1 MGEFFRVVILF
12 CGIMFTFTVIR
23 LLIKKK
29 ISEKM
34 SLLWLIGSMI
44 VFIISVVPS
53 LLDKISQFIG
63 VDYPP
68 SLLFMAGILII
79 LFICLMH
86 SVQISILNNQ
96 IKELTQ
102 QIIIQECKNKDN
114 KSDILE

>member
-1 MGEFFRVVILF
+1 MGEFFRIVVLF
-12 CGIMFTFTVIR
+12 CGAMFTFTVIR

-29 ISEKM
+29 INEKV
-34 SLLWLIGSMI
+34 SLLWLIGSII

-53 LLDKISQFIG
+53 LLDKISYLIG

-102 QIIIQECKNKDN
+102 QIIIQEYTYKDTKN
-114 KSDILE
+114 DILE